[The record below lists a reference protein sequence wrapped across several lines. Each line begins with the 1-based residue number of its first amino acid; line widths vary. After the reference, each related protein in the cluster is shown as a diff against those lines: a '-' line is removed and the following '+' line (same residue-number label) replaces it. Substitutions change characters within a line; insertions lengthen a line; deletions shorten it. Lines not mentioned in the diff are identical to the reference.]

1 MARSSHVE
9 RQTTETNIKISLDL
23 DGSGQSSIQSGIG
36 FLDHMLTLFAKHGL
50 FDLTIEAQGDLHIDQ
65 HHTVEDI
72 GICFGQVLKQS
83 LGDKKGISRY
93 GSMTL
98 PMEETLVTTA
108 IDLSGR
114 SYLVWNVVFTTEKIG
129 TFDTELLEDFW
140 QAVAA
145 NGLFNLHVNLHHGR
159 NAHHIAE
166 GVFKSVA
173 RALRNAVAI
182 DQGITLSLF
191 RFTFLYLTRIQ
202 NLISR

>member
-72 GICFGQVLKQS
+72 GICFGQVLKKS

-145 NGLFNLHVNLHHGR
+145 NGLFNLHVDLHHGR

-182 DQGITLSLF
+182 DPRVSGIPSTKGTL
-191 RFTFLYLTRIQ
+191 
-202 NLISR
+202 

>member
-36 FLDHMLTLFAKHGL
+36 FLDHMLTLFTKHGL
-50 FDLTIEAQGDLHIDQ
+50 FDLTVEAQGDLHIDQ

-114 SYLVWNVVFTTEKIG
+114 SYLIWNVVFTTDKIG

-166 GVFKSVA
+166 GIFKSVA

-182 DQGITLSLF
+182 DPRVSGIPSTKGTL
-191 RFTFLYLTRIQ
+191 
-202 NLISR
+202 

>member
-1 MARSSHVE
+1 
-9 RQTTETNIKISLDL
+9 
-23 DGSGQSSIQSGIG
+23 
-36 FLDHMLTLFAKHGL
+36 
-50 FDLTIEAQGDLHIDQ
+50 
-65 HHTVEDI
+65 
-72 GICFGQVLKQS
+72 
-83 LGDKKGISRY
+83 
-93 GSMTL
+93 
-98 PMEETLVTTA
+98 MEETLVTTA

-182 DQGITLSLF
+182 DPRVDGIPSTKGTL
-191 RFTFLYLTRIQ
+191 
-202 NLISR
+202 